1 MKKKLP
7 DNIVFNEES
16 GKFDANTKHYP
27 TTVGTKSFEPI
38 IVDKSDTIKADKYF
52 NSRLTELKKEYE
64 SLVNEYNDS
73 KLVYESEYTFQPI
86 VGETYHLYE
95 RDDETLF
102 LSIITPNEWDKKH
115 IGSYLLLN
123 NGVWEKL

>member
-27 TTVGTKSFEPI
+27 TTVGSQSFEPI

-73 KLVYESEYTFQPI
+73 KLVYESNYSFQPT
-86 VGETYHLYE
+86 VGEVHHLYE
-95 RDDETLF
+95 KEDGTTF
-102 LSIITPNEWDKKH
+102 LSIISPKEWNKKH
-115 IGSYLLLN
+115 IGSYVLLT